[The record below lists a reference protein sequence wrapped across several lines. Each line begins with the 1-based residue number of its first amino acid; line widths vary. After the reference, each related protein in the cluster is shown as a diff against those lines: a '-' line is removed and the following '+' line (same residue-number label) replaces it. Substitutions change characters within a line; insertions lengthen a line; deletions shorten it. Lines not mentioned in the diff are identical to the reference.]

1 MTLGDK
7 IGQGGFSVIQK
18 GIWRGTEVAI
28 KIIFDPVITDDL
40 LTEVTNEVWM
50 LSILRHPNI
59 VMIMGV
65 STKPPNMAIVFENV
79 AGGCLFDILH
89 V

>member
-1 MTLGDK
+1 MLSMSLSSSEGRIQGIPGVREIDYSELTLGDK

-40 LTEVTNEVWM
+40 LAEVTNEV
-50 LSILRHPNI
+50 
-59 VMIMGV
+59 
-65 STKPPNMAIVFENV
+65 
-79 AGGCLFDILH
+79 
-89 V
+89 